1 MRKFILHLYVQFYLF
16 KRFPLIFTIL
26 LFTFVVPDRNGYR
39 EEYINCADVSIGQ
52 ITPVAGAGN
61 LSPDPVA
68 SGASNLDNAST
79 ADMTNSEL
87 LEALLVLADVNPVPD
102 KVTPLS
108 NPISTGT
115 QPEGNV
121 AKHEELIHQ
130 LQSLGVLVPV
140 DTPNQAGPNSVES
153 LFTSPD
159 AHSNP
164 DYFLE
169 QLQNLGVLVP
179 VDPTPTSTNTA
190 AQQPTPS
197 QSSTSSNMMQSIA
210 PNINQSPGAHMMP
223 QNQQQLLQP
232 LQDIGVLVPVDQAL
246 KSGEQS
252 NKNVFKAQET
262 KIQNNRENELAKQLE
277 GLGVIVPVGHIVQS
291 PNNPATKDVPTS
303 HDPFNVP
310 RSPNIRPTNTFPSQS
325 THSNTFQSNNFQ
337 SSQSSQN
344 TQTQRRKSQLGDIFN
359 TNAASH
365 NQKTSSQQAR
375 KSSSSF
381 SSSQDGFVVSPQ
393 TFMESSSAMFSSSS
407 SSFSSSGSAFSS
419 SNTQI
424 GSVEPPGANSQ
435 FGNFG
440 SSPNRIQLNT
450 DQQQQQQQ
458 QQRTKSEQSTM
469 SSRNNFSKFQSI
481 SPKSQFNNLSP
492 QRWPQQ
498 QNQNSLSQ
506 NFQSRNSEG
515 GFGLSG
521 NNQQLLSP
529 GGAFLGDVVQGSDK
543 RQHGLQTLSSFD
555 QGLSSPAGSLSSS
568 SSSQSTVESSSSNQN
583 IAIDKKPEN
592 QVIESRK
599 ETSSVINKNFN
610 SFKSS
615 SKTESF
621 GNTESKST
629 ITSEKAT
636 EHKKKTANTLTK
648 AGLNG
653 IVQGN
658 TQSVSNSAKGT
669 ENIVSNVDTKSNNAV
684 DGGINAVSSV
694 FTKIAAE
701 NVMEN
706 VLKTTKTNLNDN
718 AIHFQEAAVE
728 NKASSSIVDAFKKT
742 KHASPTEEVSLN
754 VPLNLNSDV
763 KQGQLTKTII
773 DSALDVTNAHNTVD
787 KNAQLIKEH
796 SDLIDIIP
804 GIEEL
809 TGSKASPVPQ
819 NQPVFEP
826 VKPVDPVVIYD
837 ITSTPKPTTTTPT
850 PVKKTL
856 TIEVPSLDMLMP
868 IQITA
873 PPITLQ
879 KLIMT
884 TSPATVEYTK
894 APTTMLP
901 STTTYQYTVS
911 PSFRQVPLESINNSP
926 AFPAVDSTK
935 GSSVLMASS
944 LPNSGNTTW
953 GTREKLID
961 QQGRESVWVSP
972 NDPSGQGSPIK
983 NISIPKVERLN
994 PSFDPNLLVQTTTET
1009 TVKELLPLGGLIK
1022 ETNKNNNNNSMKRV
1036 QHGLDPFLFGIGA
1049 VPKFDQ
1055 RQQRPT
1061 NVNAQ
1066 VPRQLTSS
1074 KPIQNNNLKT
1084 KQASVSFKRNGLTIQ
1099 KSIVQNPSV
1108 QRQSS
1113 AASVQ
1118 LPNIGSLLR
1127 DSRADERQPTSQSS
1141 QNNSNQRRTTN
1152 LQVNRQQIPENT
1164 ARVEVVVRNHEDS
1177 VKFFSTINNFP
1188 PAQRRRILELLR
1200 QNRVTNLQ
1208 FTNPQFLARLANT
1221 QVQRVPTPIRPT
1233 QAQITHFMQ
1242 RLSTTPNGRRLLQQW
1257 RQRMRNEFLQPQR
1270 AETVAPP
1277 TIVQATATPRRENA
1291 SETTSTDTA
1300 NQNATPTL
1308 ATFLQQEQPV
1318 VNVRQQFSS
1327 AVNLVRQ
1334 LQREQQA
1341 EELLQ
1346 QHLQEYTRSGQ
1357 FTLARTV
1364 LNTLQLLQ
1372 ERKSGLM
1379 QQIQEL
1385 RREIQ
1390 ASGNRL
1396 QAEITEAPLQ
1406 RSALR
1411 ATNTVSPSSSQIS
1424 PTQRQQSSSSSSS
1437 SSSLP
1442 SQTVSQ
1448 QMQPQVNHRQQ
1459 PVQAQR
1465 QQIPTLNNN
1474 QLQRFMASLQRTSLN
1489 RIQRPAGG
1497 LSPQPAPTNN
1507 REARLRN
1514 LLRNARQNPFQGI
1527 NRSQNRP
1534 AFPMNNARMFG

>member
-1 MRKFILHLYVQFYLF
+1 M
-16 KRFPLIFTIL
+16 
-26 LFTFVVPDRNGYR
+26 
-39 EEYINCADVSIGQ
+39 SIGQ
-52 ITPVAGAGN
+52 LTPVTGAGN
-61 LSPDPVA
+61 LPPDPVMA
-68 SGASNLDNAST
+68 SGASNVENAST

-102 KVTPLS
+102 KITPLS
-108 NPISTGT
+108 NPISAGT

-140 DTPNQAGPNSVES
+140 DTPNQAGPNTIES

-159 AHSNP
+159 AHTNP

-190 AQQPTPS
+190 MQHPTSS
-197 QSSTSSNMMQSIA
+197 QISTSSNTMQSMT
-210 PNINQSPGAHMMP
+210 PNVNQSPGSHMP
-223 QNQQQLLQP
+223 PRNQQQLLQP
-232 LQDIGVLVPVDQAL
+232 LQDIGVLVPVDQTL
-246 KSGEQS
+246 TFGEQS

-262 KIQNNRENELAKQLE
+262 KIQNNRENELAKQLQ

-291 PNNPATKDVPTS
+291 PNNPATKDVSTS

-325 THSNTFQSNNFQ
+325 TQSNTFQSNNFQ

-344 TQTQRRKSQLGDIFN
+344 TQTQRRKSQLGGIFN

-365 NQKTSSQQAR
+365 NQETRSQQAHT
-375 KSSSSF
+375 SSSSF
-381 SSSQDGFVVSPQ
+381 SSSQDGFAVSPQ

-407 SSFSSSGSAFSS
+407 FSSSGTSFSS

-440 SSPNRIQLNT
+440 SSPNRIQLAHSSTNT

-458 QQRTKSEQSTM
+458 QQRTKSEQNTM
-469 SSRNNFSKFQSI
+469 SSRNNLSKFQSNQQLHSNLHQSGHTVNNI
-481 SPKSQFNNLSP
+481 SPKSQLNNLSP
-492 QRWPQQ
+492 ESWPQQ

-506 NFQSRNSEG
+506 NFQSRNSEVG

-555 QGLSSPAGSLSSS
+555 QGLSSPAGSS
-568 SSSQSTVESSSSNQN
+568 SSSQSTVDSSGSNQN
-583 IAIDKKPEN
+583 IHIDKRTETN
-592 QVIESRK
+592 QVMESRA
-599 ETSSVINKNFN
+599 ETSSFINKSSN
-610 SFKSS
+610 SIQSS
-615 SKTESF
+615 TKTEPF

-629 ITSEKAT
+629 IISEKAT
-636 EHKKKTANTLTK
+636 EHKKDTANVLTK
-648 AGLNG
+648 VDVNG
-653 IVQGN
+653 IVQSN

-669 ENIVSNVDTKSNNAV
+669 ENIMSDVDIRSNNAV
-684 DGGINAVSSV
+684 DGKINSVSSV

-701 NVMEN
+701 NVKEN
-706 VLKTTKTNLNDN
+706 VLKSTKTNLNDST
-718 AIHFQEAAVE
+718 IHIQEAAVK

-742 KHASPTEEVSLN
+742 EHASPTVEVSLN

-763 KQGQLTKTII
+763 KQEQLTKTII
-773 DSALDVTNAHNTVD
+773 DSALDVTNAQNTVNE
-787 KNAQLIKEH
+787 NARFIKEH
-796 SDLIDIIP
+796 NDLIDIIP
-804 GIEEL
+804 DIEQL
-809 TGSKASPVPQ
+809 TGSKASSVPQ
-819 NQPVFEP
+819 NQPVYEV

-837 ITSTPKPTTTTPT
+837 VTSTPKPTTTTPT

-868 IQITA
+868 IQITT

-879 KLIMT
+879 NLIMT
-884 TSPATVEYTK
+884 TAPATFDYTK

-901 STTTYQYTVS
+901 STTTYRYTVS

-926 AFPAVDSTK
+926 AFPAVDSSK
-935 GSSVLMASS
+935 SSSVLMASS

-972 NDPSGQGSPIK
+972 NDPSGQGSPIQ
-983 NISIPKVERLN
+983 NTSLPKVEKLN

-1009 TVKELLPLGGLIK
+1009 TVEELPPLGGLMK
-1022 ETNKNNNNNSMKRV
+1022 ENNNSNNNNNKNNNSMKSV

-1049 VPKFDQ
+1049 VPKFDH

-1061 NVNAQ
+1061 TVNAQ
-1066 VPRQLTSS
+1066 VPRRLTNS
-1074 KPIQNNNLKT
+1074 KPIQNNNMNT

-1099 KSIVQNPSV
+1099 RSIVQNPSV
-1108 QRQSS
+1108 HRQSP

-1152 LQVNRQQIPENT
+1152 VQENRQQIPENT

-1200 QNRVTNLQ
+1200 QNRITNLQ
-1208 FTNPQFLARLANT
+1208 FTNPQFLAHIANM
-1221 QVQRVPTPIRPT
+1221 QVQRVPTPMRPT
-1233 QAQITHFMQ
+1233 QAQVTHFMQ

-1257 RQRMRNEFLQPQR
+1257 RQRMMSEFLQPQR

-1357 FTLARTV
+1357 FSLARTV

-1411 ATNTVSPSSSQIS
+1411 ATNTVSPSRSQIS
-1424 PTQRQQSSSSSSS
+1424 PTQLQQSSSS

-1442 SQTVSQ
+1442 SQTMSQ
-1448 QMQPQVNHRQQ
+1448 QVQQQVNNRQQ
-1459 PVQAQR
+1459 PMQAQR
-1465 QQIPTLNNN
+1465 QQIPTLNSS
-1474 QLQRFMASLQRTSLN
+1474 QLQQFMANMQRTSLN
-1489 RIQRPAGG
+1489 RIQTPAGG
-1497 LSPQPAPTNN
+1497 LSPQPAPTND